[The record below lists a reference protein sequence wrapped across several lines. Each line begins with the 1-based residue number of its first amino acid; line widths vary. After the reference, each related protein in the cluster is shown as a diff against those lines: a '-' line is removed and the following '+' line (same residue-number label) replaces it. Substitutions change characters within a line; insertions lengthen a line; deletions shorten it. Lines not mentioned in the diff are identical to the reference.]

1 LFWLSLRASELKNNV
16 DGDFYEVLEQ
26 VLGLGSLTREKFFM
40 IFELMNKKNLS
51 KQEFSKLLEIIKKQ
65 QSLS

>member
-1 LFWLSLRASELKNNV
+1 MKNEV
-16 DGDFYEVLEQ
+16 GGDFFEVLEQ

-65 QSLS
+65 QSLSQRTVKTF